1 MLQIIRDRMSGPLV
15 WGIIGFLVLL
25 FAVWGI
31 GAQSFFGGGSAPAL
45 AKVGSVEITQPQFQN
60 AFNRS
65 YQRIAQ
71 DAGSNFDPSQINM
84 SALREDV
91 FNGLI
96 RNAVIEQ
103 YAIRQGYRVSNL
115 ELYDYLKTIPSFQ
128 VSGHFS
134 ADTYRQVLARNG
146 LAPEVFEGHLRGALR
161 SEQLQ
166 LAVMGTSFIVPK
178 QAEMN
183 WVVANQRRDFK
194 SVMFDPKSY
203 RSEIHPT
210 EKTMRAYYQK
220 HKDKY
225 IEPEAVKL
233 AYIELNQAEL
243 SPSKPPHPS
252 VLKTIYDQQKS
263 VRFRVVAERKASQIL
278 IRFGNDPKAA
288 QQQIAAIAEK
298 LKQGAEFSS
307 LAKQYSQDPISS
319 AKGGVIGWVKQRS
332 SSSAVERALFS
343 LNKVGQVSAP
353 IKMHFGW
360 HLIRLDDIRPAH
372 TLPFHDPAVQQAL
385 LRTFDSQEAARKFHQ
400 DQKKLSELSFEH
412 PYSLDPVA
420 KALGLPVKSTGWQT
434 RDNAT
439 GIAKHRDV
447 LTAAFSKNV
456 LRDGSNS
463 KPIAIGPGDLVVI
476 RKAAVKARRQKPFVA
491 VNDQIRRAL
500 ITDEAAKDAE
510 KAAMSFI
517 KAVRRGVSFGTASV
531 SAGLTPSAHTGVG
544 RTDAALP
551 DALTAALFN
560 LPRPTKGHPS
570 MGLAHLSDG
579 RVAVI
584 ALTSVHDPV
593 LKKAGDGPKYASFA
607 EKLSKG
613 LANLEFDNYW
623 AFMATQIGI
632 QVKENPGALSTPGQQ
647 G

>member
-31 GAQSFFGGGSAPAL
+31 GAQSFFGGGSAPTL

-71 DAGSNFDPSQINM
+71 EAGSNFDPSEINM
-84 SALREDV
+84 SALRADV

-103 YAIRQGYRVSNL
+103 YAIRRGYRVSNL

-128 VSGHFS
+128 VNGHFS
-134 ADTYRQVLARNG
+134 TDTYRQVLARNG
-146 LAPEVFEGHLRGALR
+146 LVPEVFEGHLRGALR

-166 LAVMGTSFIVPK
+166 FAVMGTSFIVPK
-178 QAEMN
+178 QAQMN

-194 SVMFDPKSY
+194 SVIFDPKSY
-203 RSEIHPT
+203 RSVIHPT
-210 EKTMRAYYQK
+210 EKEMRAYYQE
-220 HKDKY
+220 HKDDY
-225 IEPEAVKL
+225 AEPEAVKL
-233 AYIELNQAEL
+233 DYIELSQAEL
-243 SPSKPPHPS
+243 SPSKPPHQS
-252 VLKTIYDQQKS
+252 ALKAIYDQQKN

-288 QQQIAAIAEK
+288 QHQIAAIAEK
-298 LKQGAEFSS
+298 LKRGAKFSS

-319 AKGGVIGWVKQRS
+319 AKGGVIGWVKQES
-332 SSSAVERALFS
+332 SNSAVERALFS
-343 LNKVGQVSAP
+343 LKNVGQVSAP
-353 IKMHFGW
+353 IKMRFGW
-360 HLIRLDDIRPAH
+360 HLIRLDGIRPAH

-434 RDNAT
+434 HDGAT

-456 LRDGSNS
+456 LQDGSNS

-476 RKAAVKARRQKPFVA
+476 RKAAVKARKQKSLAEVS
-491 VNDQIRRAL
+491 DQIRKAL
-500 ITDEAAKDAE
+500 IADGAAKEAE
-510 KAAMSFI
+510 KAAMSFM
-517 KAVRRGVSFGTASV
+517 KTVRHGVSFSVASE
-531 SAGLTPSAHTGVG
+531 SAGVTPFAHTGVT

-551 DALTAALFN
+551 DALTAALFD
-560 LPRPTKGHPS
+560 LSRPANGHPS
-570 MGLAHLSDG
+570 MGLARLSNG

-584 ALTSVHDPV
+584 ALAGVHDPA
-593 LKKAGDGPKYASFA
+593 LQKASDGPKYASFA
-607 EKLSKG
+607 EKLNKG

-632 QVKENPGALSTPGQQ
+632 QVKKNPGALSTPGQQ